1 MSPQLPIVRQIAE
14 LRQLVRNWRGQ
25 GETVALVP
33 TMGGL
38 HEGHLSLVQLARRHA
53 DRVVVSVFVNPTQ
66 FAPHED
72 FAAYPRN
79 EERDREM
86 LGTVPADVMYAP
98 EASEM
103 YPAEF
108 ATRVDAAGVAQ
119 PLEGT
124 ARAHFFSGVAPVVSK
139 LFLQVQPDV
148 AVFGEKDYQQL
159 QVVKQLVRDLNF
171 PIAIVPGPVMREA
184 DGLAMSSRN
193 MYLGPQERLVAAQLY
208 AVLKDAGK
216 ELEEGGAVEE
226 TVQKGIGRLQSHG
239 FRVDY
244 LEVRDAGTLL
254 PVEGHAGRPARL
266 LAAAYLGKV
275 RLIDNIGVSPPAH

>member
-1 MSPQLPIVRQIAE
+1 
-14 LRQLVRNWRGQ
+14 
-25 GETVALVP
+25 
-33 TMGGL
+33 
-38 HEGHLSLVQLARRHA
+38 
-53 DRVVVSVFVNPTQ
+53 
-66 FAPHED
+66 
-72 FAAYPRN
+72 
-79 EERDREM
+79 
-86 LGTVPADVMYAP
+86 VMYTP
-98 EASEM
+98 GASEM
-103 YPAEF
+103 YPPEF

-119 PLEGT
+119 PLEGMS
-124 ARAHFFSGVAPVVSK
+124 RPQFFSGVATVVSK

-193 MYLGPQERLVAAQLY
+193 VYLGPQERLVAAQLY

-226 TVQKGIGRLQSHG
+226 TVQKGISRLQSHG